1 MQFTKLALAGA
12 LVASLAGCLQN
23 DTQRGL
29 AGAAAGV
36 VVADALDTNIVT
48 GAAIGGLG
56 GVLCDDLNVTLCNN

>member
-12 LVASLAGCLQN
+12 LVSSLAGCLQN
-23 DTQRGL
+23 DGQRAL

-36 VVADALDTNIVT
+36 VVADVLDTNLIT

-56 GVLCDDLNVTLCNN
+56 GAVCDDLNVALCN